1 MNADAINILR
11 AMADGR
17 WRTACDAAIKS
28 GVPEIK
34 AQDALE
40 ALTAEG
46 RLIRSRITR
55 VSIYR
60 AAKGN
65 EK

>member
-17 WRTACDAAIKS
+17 WRTITDAAL
-28 GVPEIK
+28 K
-34 AQDALE
+34 AGLPGPRAMAALE

-46 RLIRSRITR
+46 RLIRERVNG

-60 AAKGN
+60 R
-65 EK
+65 